1 MTLQE
6 FITKFNV
13 KLNKQQLE
21 AVQSVEKPTL
31 LLAVPGSGKTTVL
44 VTRLG
49 YMIYCLGIRPEEI
62 LTVTYTVAATNDMRK
77 RFASIF
83 GDELAA
89 RLEFRTING
98 ICAKIIGYCEI
109 CVGKKAFDLLT
120 DEGYKTKLL
129 SAIYTELVHQYPT
142 ESDLKNIST
151 LITYIKNMQLSKE
164 EIDKAGNEQDIPL
177 LKIYSAYCD
186 EMKKQS
192 LMDYDDQMVY
202 ALTMLKV
209 SPQILEYFQ
218 EMYKYICVD
227 EAQDTS
233 KIQHQIIAL
242 LASKYKKVFMVGDED
257 QSIYGFRAAYPEA
270 LLSFEKNYKDANVLL
285 MEENFRS
292 NAKIVYAANKFI
304 QKNKF
309 RHEKHMKAFRESGT
323 EIQKI
328 HLKNRRAQYSYL
340 AKVAENTDVETAVLY
355 RDNESIIPVV
365 DLLERKGIAYRIK
378 NADLTFFSHRVVMDI
393 KNIIRFAME
402 PTNTEIFMQ
411 MFYKINTYMSKA
423 VATQVCKI
431 SQEREITILDAA
443 IDYGDVPAGTR
454 KSVKS
459 MQTHLKR
466 MLEESGGKAIYRIIH
481 SMGYKEYL
489 DRSNIKDSKL
499 SIIQAIAYNEPSALA
514 LINRLDEL
522 AILIK
527 EKPYDNGCKFIL
539 STIHSSKGLE
549 YDKVYIMD
557 AVDGIFPENVIA
569 NYETCKA
576 KGEEAKEYEEERR
589 LYYVGV
595 TRAKNELCIFEFDDG
610 STFTN
615 ELLGIENKN
624 SANSSNI
631 YGIPG
636 RLSTR
641 SMSKSSS
648 YKNSIDLT
656 KPTSYQKTE
665 TKRKK
670 ITESEYAD
678 KIEEIYLTGTVM
690 HKKYGLGKVLKI
702 SGDLLEIEFDGRV
715 TKCKLKFMMEHS
727 LIE

>member
-21 AVQSVEKPTL
+21 AVQSVERPTL

-257 QSIYGFRAAYPEA
+257 QSIYGFRAWY
-270 LLSFEKNYKDANVLL
+270 
-285 MEENFRS
+285 
-292 NAKIVYAANKFI
+292 
-304 QKNKF
+304 
-309 RHEKHMKAFRESGT
+309 
-323 EIQKI
+323 
-328 HLKNRRAQYSYL
+328 
-340 AKVAENTDVETAVLY
+340 
-355 RDNESIIPVV
+355 
-365 DLLERKGIAYRIK
+365 
-378 NADLTFFSHRVVMDI
+378 
-393 KNIIRFAME
+393 
-402 PTNTEIFMQ
+402 
-411 MFYKINTYMSKA
+411 
-423 VATQVCKI
+423 
-431 SQEREITILDAA
+431 
-443 IDYGDVPAGTR
+443 
-454 KSVKS
+454 
-459 MQTHLKR
+459 
-466 MLEESGGKAIYRIIH
+466 
-481 SMGYKEYL
+481 
-489 DRSNIKDSKL
+489 
-499 SIIQAIAYNEPSALA
+499 
-514 LINRLDEL
+514 
-522 AILIK
+522 
-527 EKPYDNGCKFIL
+527 
-539 STIHSSKGLE
+539 
-549 YDKVYIMD
+549 
-557 AVDGIFPENVIA
+557 
-569 NYETCKA
+569 
-576 KGEEAKEYEEERR
+576 
-589 LYYVGV
+589 
-595 TRAKNELCIFEFDDG
+595 
-610 STFTN
+610 
-615 ELLGIENKN
+615 
-624 SANSSNI
+624 
-631 YGIPG
+631 
-636 RLSTR
+636 
-641 SMSKSSS
+641 
-648 YKNSIDLT
+648 
-656 KPTSYQKTE
+656 
-665 TKRKK
+665 
-670 ITESEYAD
+670 
-678 KIEEIYLTGTVM
+678 
-690 HKKYGLGKVLKI
+690 
-702 SGDLLEIEFDGRV
+702 
-715 TKCKLKFMMEHS
+715 
-727 LIE
+727 

>member
-49 YMIYCLGIRPEEI
+49 YMIYCLEIRPEEI

-164 EIDKAGNEQDIPL
+164 EIDKDGNEQDIPL

-292 NAKIVYAANKFI
+292 NAKIVDAADKFI

-431 SQEREITILDAA
+431 SQERGIAILDAA

-522 AILIK
+522 AMLIK
-527 EKPYDNGCKFIL
+527 EKPYDNGCKLIL

-557 AVDGIFPENVIA
+557 VADGIFPENVIA
-569 NYETCKA
+569 NYENSKK

-624 SANSSNI
+624 SANSSDI
-631 YGIPG
+631 YGITG
-636 RLSTR
+636 ISSTR